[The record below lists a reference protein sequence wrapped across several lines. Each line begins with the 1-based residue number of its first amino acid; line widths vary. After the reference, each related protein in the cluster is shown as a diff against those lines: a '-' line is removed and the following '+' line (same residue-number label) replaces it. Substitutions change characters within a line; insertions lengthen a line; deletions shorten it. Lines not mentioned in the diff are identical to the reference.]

1 MGRVSNRY
9 LSNVDN
15 KVAIIFLRLFLK
27 LSFRNRLID
36 YILIL
41 MIMRLLIMFNNLIF
55 ILTKLI
61 IIIIYIIK
69 PTTNLKF

>member
-1 MGRVSNRY
+1 MSRVSNRY

-15 KVAIIFLRLFLK
+15 EVAITFLRLFLK

-61 IIIIYIIK
+61 IIIICIIK

>member
-15 KVAIIFLRLFLK
+15 EVAITFLRLFLK

-41 MIMRLLIMFNNLIF
+41 IIMRLLIMFNNLIF

-61 IIIIYIIK
+61 IIIMCIIK